1 MSNFTDVKAFM
12 ETFGQMVRTK
22 PQFPDEKTMQLR
34 YDLIKEELNELEL
47 AMKTKNL
54 KEIADAL
61 TDILYVTYGAGYAY
75 GIDLDK
81 CFKEVQRANMS
92 KLGEDGKPIYNE
104 KGKVMKGPNYIEPNL
119 KQFVE
124 WKKERDKN
132 KPIKN

>member
-1 MSNFTDVKAFM
+1 MSNFEDVKTFM

-22 PQFPDEKTMQLR
+22 RQFPDDKTMQLR
-34 YDLIKEELNELEL
+34 FDLIKEELSELEL

-75 GIDLDK
+75 GINLDK

-92 KLGEDGKPIYNE
+92 KLGKDGTPIYNE
-104 KGKVMKGPNYIEPNL
+104 KGKVMKGPNYLEPNL

-124 WKKERDKN
+124 
-132 KPIKN
+132 

>member
-1 MSNFTDVKAFM
+1 MSNFEDVKTFM
-12 ETFGQMVRTK
+12 KTFGQMVKAK
-22 PQFPDEKTMQLR
+22 PQFPDGKTMQLR
-34 YDLIKEELNELEL
+34 FDLIKEELNELEQ
-47 AMKTKNL
+47 AMENKNL

-92 KLGEDGKPIYNE
+92 KLGVDGKPIYNE
-104 KGKVMKGPNYIEPNL
+104 KGKVMKGPNYSEPNL

-124 WKKERDKN
+124 
-132 KPIKN
+132 

>member
-1 MSNFTDVKAFM
+1 MTNFTDVKIFM

-22 PQFPDEKTMQLR
+22 PQFPDEKTMKLR
-34 YDLIKEELNELEL
+34 YDLIKEELTELEH

-61 TDILYVTYGAGYAY
+61 TDILYVTYGAGFAY

-92 KLGEDGKPIYNE
+92 KLGENGKPIFNE
-104 KGKVMKGPNYIEPNL
+104 KGKVMKGPNYREPNL

-124 WKKERDKN
+124 
-132 KPIKN
+132 

>member
-1 MSNFTDVKAFM
+1 MSNFKDVKTFM
-12 ETFGQMVRTK
+12 ETFGQIVRTK

-34 YDLIKEELNELEL
+34 LDLIKEELNELEQ

-81 CFKEVQRANMS
+81 CFQEVQRANMS
-92 KLGEDGKPIYNE
+92 KLGKDGKPIYND
-104 KGKVMKGPNYIEPNL
+104 KGKVMKGPNYSEPNL

-124 WKKERDKN
+124 
-132 KPIKN
+132 